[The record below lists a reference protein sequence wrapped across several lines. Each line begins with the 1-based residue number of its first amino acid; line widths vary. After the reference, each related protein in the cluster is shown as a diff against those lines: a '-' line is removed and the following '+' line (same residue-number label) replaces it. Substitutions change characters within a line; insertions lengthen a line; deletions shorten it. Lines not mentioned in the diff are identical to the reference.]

1 MAFVSLPCGQSLKL
15 LIGKA
20 TDLWPYFCRSSN
32 RSTNTS
38 TSSCFTFPDPVFHL
52 GTTTLAAFLSS
63 FSTYKNLL
71 CPKIERKEHL
81 LAVNN
86 WMSKHYFEM
95 FCSIKGTFFLIQ
107 IQLTQTFMKQLN
119 NYILCCICSNKTN
132 QNYFKRRINLKKN
145 CNPTFIGRYLIKI
158 RYILVLIFC
167 HLIN

>member
-1 MAFVSLPCGQSLKL
+1 MWVWSPMMMAFVSLPCGQSLKL

-95 FCSIKGTFFLIQ
+95 FCSIKGTFFSFKFSLFNPSWSSKIITFCVAYVQ
-107 IQLTQTFMKQLN
+107 IKQ
-119 NYILCCICSNKTN
+119 
-132 QNYFKRRINLKKN
+132 
-145 CNPTFIGRYLIKI
+145 IKI
-158 RYILVLIFC
+158 VLREKSIEKVSY
-167 HLIN
+167 